1 MPRVLVVEDD
11 PVNRELVLALLE
23 GEACEALMADTADKG
38 LALAREKQPDLILMD
53 VNLPGMSG
61 YEATRQLKMD
71 SATARIP
78 IVALTAYAM
87 KGEDAAAREAGC
99 DGYLAKPL
107 DSRLFR
113 KLLRCFVFHD
123 PVQPVGYATRRRIR
137 TPTEP
142 GCPGG
147 A

>member
-1 MPRVLVVEDD
+1 MPSVLLVEDD

-23 GEACEALMADTADKG
+23 GEACEALVAETADAG
-38 LALAREKQPDLILMD
+38 LTLAREKQPDLILMD

-113 KLLRCFVFHD
+113 KLLHRFLFRD
-123 PVQPVGYATRRRIR
+123 PVQP
-137 TPTEP
+137 
-142 GCPGG
+142 GG
-147 A
+147 

>member
-1 MPRVLVVEDD
+1 
-11 PVNRELVLALLE
+11 
-23 GEACEALMADTADKG
+23 
-38 LALAREKQPDLILMD
+38 
-53 VNLPGMSG
+53 MSG
-61 YEATRQLKMD
+61 YEATRQLKVNP
-71 SATARIP
+71 ATARIP

-87 KGEDAAAREAGC
+87 TGEDAAAREAGC

-113 KLLRCFVFHD
+113 KLLHRFVFHD

>member
-1 MPRVLVVEDD
+1 MPRVLLVEDD

-23 GEACEALMADTADKG
+23 VEACETLVAESADAG

-61 YEATRQLKMD
+61 YEATRQLKVNP
-71 SATARIP
+71 ATARIP

-113 KLLRCFVFHD
+113 KLLHRFLFHD
-123 PVQPVGYATRRRIR
+123 PVQP
-137 TPTEP
+137 
-142 GCPGG
+142 GG
-147 A
+147 